1 MKQDRVLSEIFDPDY
16 IWKDTI
22 DDDTTFQLRKA
33 YLMATNPFYICSLY
47 HNSILNRLRNIQ

>member
-22 DDDTTFQLRKA
+22 EDITTWQIYKS
-33 YLMATNPFYICSLY
+33 YKIATNPFYICSLY
-47 HNSILNRLRNIQ
+47 DNRIEKLLQRT